1 MKKNLMYL
9 LLFIL
14 VIFAALKGVDAL
26 EDTMLVKYI
35 PVPEAYVWKRDTTGH
50 RTTTSQHIYVMARAS
65 DHQIVY
71 CIEPGT
77 AIDETHKYT
86 GYENNFATYASMT
99 SEQWERVMLLAYYGY
114 NYHDEVTDHTDVK
127 WYAVAQYMIWKTVP
141 RDYDIYFTPSVYIN
155 ERLDDKYATEQ
166 AEMER
171 LLQNHYKTP
180 QFDSG
185 KLLLGEKV
193 TLSDK
198 NNVLG
203 HYELKTKISTV
214 SKKGN
219 TLEVNASSLG
229 KIEFQMQKTD
239 SIYSHT
245 PIVFVNSETQDV
257 MEVGSYNPIS
267 SKYSLEVVAGKVK
280 LLKLDK
286 DSKKCSS
293 KLAGAI
299 YGVYKKDGTLV
310 TKLTI
315 NNQCM
320 AESDAILGIGDY
332 YIKEIQAPNGY
343 EMDSQSYPF
352 TMTHENVNQVKE
364 ITVYDKEEKGTIKIK
379 KYDAETKTCTPT
391 GASKLKGA
399 VYGIYQNDKLIQKV
413 TIQDNCEG
421 VSSNLPLGNYYIKEI
436 EAPYGY
442 GLDTRKYEF
451 SITSQNYTHV
461 QEFTMYDTPYKG
473 KVKLIKYDSETKTC
487 TPSGLSKLKGAIYGI
502 FQNGTLIQ
510 KVTIQ
515 DNCEGISTDIPFGD
529 YYIQEI
535 EAPYGYEL
543 DTQKYEFSINSENYT
558 HVQELTMYDHPYMG
572 KVKIIKYDS
581 ELKTCTP
588 SGVSKLKGAIYG
600 IFQNEK
606 LIQTIT
612 IQDNCEGVSMD
623 IPLGD
628 YYIEEMEAPYGYDLD
643 TQKYG
648 LSITSENYT
657 HVQEFTMYD
666 HPHMGSIKLIKYDSE
681 SKTCQSFGTST
692 LAGAIYGIFQKG
704 KLIQKLTIQDH
715 CEIVSSSLP
724 LGDYYI
730 QEMEAPYGYQ
740 LDPQKYEFS
749 LTDDNYEQEISIT
762 VYDQLKRKK
771 VQIIKRE
778 NGTEKRVALANI
790 AFKIYDLIENKYVC
804 ETDDCI
810 YYTNDLGEFITKGL
824 PYSKYRL
831 EEVQQPI
838 LGYLWNPV
846 PLEFEI
852 DEESSDLIVLSFY
865 NEAVVGGIKIE
876 KRNERGEPLEG
887 IEFEITANEDIYDAN
902 HEILYHAGDVVEVLT
917 TNQDGFTS
925 IKGIPLGSY
934 LVKEI
939 KTQEGYLLSETVF
952 EVNLTYQDELTPVVY
967 DTLKVVNYSIPKTK
981 QDSISMLLLIPICL
995 GGYFLYD
1002 KKNTR
1007 NSISL

>member
-26 EDTMLVKYI
+26 EDTILVKYI
-35 PVPEAYVWKRDTTGH
+35 PVPDAYVWKRDTTGH

-77 AIDETHKYT
+77 AIDETHSYT
-86 GYENNFATYASMT
+86 GYETDFTTYANMT
-99 SEQWERVMLLAYYGY
+99 AEQWERVMLLAYYGY
-114 NYHDEVTDHTDVK
+114 NYRDEVTDHSDVK

-141 RDYDIYFTPSVYIN
+141 RDYDIYFSTSVYKN
-155 ERLDDKYATEQ
+155 ERLDNKYAAEQ

-203 HYELKTKISTV
+203 HYELKTRTTTV

-245 PIVFVNSETQDV
+245 PIVFVNSQKQDV

-267 SKYSLEVVAGKVK
+267 SQYSLEVVAGKVK

-286 DSKKCSS
+286 DSQKCNS

-299 YGVYKKDGTLV
+299 YGVYKKDGNLV
-310 TKLTI
+310 TQLTI

-343 EMDSQSYPF
+343 ELDTQSYPF
-352 TMTHENVNQVKE
+352 TMTHENVNLVKE

-399 VYGIYQNDKLIQKV
+399 VYGIYQNETLIQKV

-421 VSSNLPLGNYYIKEI
+421 VSTTLPLGNYYIQEI

-442 GLDTRKYEF
+442 ELDTQKYEF

-461 QEFTMYDTPYKG
+461 QEFTMYDTPNKG
-473 KVKLIKYDSETKTC
+473 KV
-487 TPSGLSKLKGAIYGI
+487 
-502 FQNGTLIQ
+502 
-510 KVTIQ
+510 
-515 DNCEGISTDIPFGD
+515 
-529 YYIQEI
+529 
-535 EAPYGYEL
+535 
-543 DTQKYEFSINSENYT
+543 
-558 HVQELTMYDHPYMG
+558 
-572 KVKIIKYDS
+572 
-581 ELKTCTP
+581 
-588 SGVSKLKGAIYG
+588 
-600 IFQNEK
+600 
-606 LIQTIT
+606 
-612 IQDNCEGVSMD
+612 
-623 IPLGD
+623 
-628 YYIEEMEAPYGYDLD
+628 
-643 TQKYG
+643 
-648 LSITSENYT
+648 
-657 HVQEFTMYD
+657 
-666 HPHMGSIKLIKYDSE
+666 KLIKYDSE
-681 SKTCQSFGTST
+681 SKTCQSTGSST
-692 LAGAIYGIFQKG
+692 LSGAIYGIFQNDT
-704 KLIQKLTIQDH
+704 LIQKLTIQDN
-715 CEIVSSSLP
+715 CEGVSTELP
-724 LGDYYI
+724 LGSYYI
-730 QEMEAPYGYQ
+730 QEIEAPYGYQ
-740 LDPQKYEFS
+740 LDLQKYEFS
-749 LTDDNYEQEISIT
+749 LTDDNYDQEVSIT
-762 VYDQLKRKK
+762 VYDQLKKKK

-778 NGTEKRVALANI
+778 NGTEKRVPLSNI
-790 AFKIYDLIENKYVC
+790 AFKIYDLVENKYVC

-810 YYTNDLGEFITKGL
+810 YYTNDLGEFTTEGL

-831 EEVQQPI
+831 EEVQEPI
-838 LGYLWNPV
+838 LGYLWNSV

-852 DEESSDLIVLSFY
+852 DEEASDLIVLSFY

-887 IEFEITANEDIYDAN
+887 VEFEITAHEDIYDAS

-939 KTQEGYLLSETVF
+939 KTQDGYLLSETVF
-952 EVNLTYQDELTPVVY
+952 EANLTYQDELTPVVY

-981 QDSISMLLLIPICL
+981 QDSISMLLFIPICL

-1007 NSISL
+1007 NSTTL